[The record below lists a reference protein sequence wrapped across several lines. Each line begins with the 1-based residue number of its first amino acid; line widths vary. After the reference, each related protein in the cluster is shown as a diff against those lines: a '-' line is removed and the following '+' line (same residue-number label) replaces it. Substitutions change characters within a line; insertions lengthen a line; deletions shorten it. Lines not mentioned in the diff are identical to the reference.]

1 MKNNSMKPIFFA
13 LLCFV
18 LIVFAASSA
27 SAQAAQMEPELSV
40 AGFRLG
46 DEESAKAVLQS
57 YSPRYDNDL
66 NQPKYF
72 FYNGY
77 GNQVMSVTAFSRVR
91 PFLIV
96 GVEVFAVDES
106 YQKKHFQ
113 MKDAKSFMSESGF
126 FIGARASAS
135 SLVFGIPNVT
145 RPKGIIKKKGV
156 PQADEKSGKIRT
168 LRYQFGTVKELEA
181 QETKLRDINFGAYTA
196 EYRFRKNRLSRFS
209 IVVNAV
215 DAKAAN

>member
-1 MKNNSMKPIFFA
+1 MKNNSMKPIFFV
-13 LLCFV
+13 LLCLV
-18 LIVFAASSA
+18 LIVSAAGSA
-27 SAQAAQMEPELSV
+27 FAQAAQMEPELSV

-46 DEESAKAVLQS
+46 DEESAKTVLQS
-57 YSPRYDNDL
+57 YSPRYDNEL

-77 GNQVMSVTAFSRVR
+77 GNQVMSVTAFSRER

-113 MKDAKSFMSESGF
+113 MKDVKSFMSESGF

-145 RPKGIIKKKGV
+145 KPKGIIKKKGQ
-156 PQADEKSGKIRT
+156 PQADEKSGKVRT
-168 LRYQFGTVKELEA
+168 LRYQFGAVKELEA
-181 QETKLRDINFGAYTA
+181 QETKLRNINFGAYTA

-209 IVVNAV
+209 IAVNAV
-215 DAKAAN
+215 DAKTAN

>member
-1 MKNNSMKPIFFA
+1 MKNNSMKSVFFV

-18 LIVFAASSA
+18 LIVSAANQA

-46 DEESAKAVLQS
+46 DEESAKTVLQS

-77 GNQVMSVTAFSRVR
+77 GNQVMSVTAYSRER

-96 GVEVFAVDES
+96 GVEIFAVGES

-113 MKDAKSFMSESGF
+113 MKDKNSFMSESGF
-126 FIGARASAS
+126 FIGARPSAASLIFA
-135 SLVFGIPNVT
+135 IPNVT
-145 RPKGIIKKKGV
+145 RPKGIIKKKGL
-156 PQADEKSGKIRT
+156 PQADEKSGKVRT
-168 LRYQFGTVKELEA
+168 LRYQFGAVKELEA
-181 QETKLRDINFGAYTA
+181 QEIKLKNINFGTYTA
-196 EYRFRKNRLSRFS
+196 EYRFYKKRLNRFS
-209 IVVNAV
+209 ISVSAT
-215 DAKAAN
+215 DTKAAE